1 MQHFIVRTGNIY
13 ANMLTACKQVIA
25 DPNKPTEVIIQPY
38 VEKRNTDQNAF
49 FHALM
54 RDLSKQYAETY
65 GEVVAPDVW
74 KEYLKRKFLGQES
87 IPMRNG
93 ETFAYTRHT
102 SKLNKAEMAE
112 FIDKCIMWCADE
124 LKIVIDEAR

>member
-1 MQHFIVRTGNIY
+1 MQHFIVRNPDIRTNAVRAVSQI
-13 ANMLTACKQVIA
+13 TQ
-25 DPNKPTEVIIQPY
+25 DPLTEVIIQPY
-38 VEKRNTDQNAF
+38 VEKRNTDQNAL

-87 IPMRNG
+87 IAMRNG